1 MDLPTLGS
9 PTIPMVSATQESLDG
24 PSDTVRPDGLP
35 RRDQA
40 AGSTTYFPAVLL
52 TRTEARR
59 SRHEV

>member
-1 MDLPTLGS
+1 LGS

-24 PSDTVRPDGLP
+24 PSDTVRPDDAPAAP
-35 RRDQA
+35 RPDHAVGRPA
-40 AGSTTYFPAVLL
+40 HFPAFSL